1 MENRQKNYGSVHDT
15 KASMMYNRFLKQYN
29 DWLSG
34 GPIPDTGNQD
44 TKYFLGQQRK
54 RLEKRGLHR
63 DSSIELRG
71 LLASAGAI
79 PPKVGKK
86 YTNVT
91 EFRTAQRNTTY
102 SRGGRIIGKF
112 RKKEILYQT
121 ITFANEATVDGT
133 EPCTCPSCGAVSQI
147 KALFEGCPY
156 CHTRF
161 LMQDLYPKVA
171 NFYSIEDLSYSKE
184 EIKRTLTPWCGG
196 GAVIF
201 TVFMLAYLAWE
212 RAKTSDP
219 LTLYSMICPLIG
231 CPVIGA
237 FGGYM
242 LFALKTLG
250 YIFLRAMQSL
260 GLLFATS
267 GSKNRL
273 IRFMKN
279 YEPDFGYENFANQ
292 VIALAKNIIFSEP
305 GEDLSIIRG
314 PWDGESF
321 QNITDIVYRGA
332 MSVGNCWQE
341 GPYVYADIDLYFC
354 DTYDRGSSMKEKN
367 DRIRMIVGKNIQIP
381 QDPGYSIH
389 QVSCESCGASFDA
402 MKLRHCPYCKREYD
416 MRDHAWTV
424 MKIRKTGGK
433 TS

>member
-29 DWLSG
+29 EWLSG

-212 RAKTSDP
+212 RAKTGDP

-231 CPVIGA
+231 YPLIGA
-237 FGGYM
+237 
-242 LFALKTLG
+242 
-250 YIFLRAMQSL
+250 S
-260 GLLFATS
+260 
-267 GSKNRL
+267 
-273 IRFMKN
+273 
-279 YEPDFGYENFANQ
+279 
-292 VIALAKNIIFSEP
+292 
-305 GEDLSIIRG
+305 
-314 PWDGESF
+314 
-321 QNITDIVYRGA
+321 
-332 MSVGNCWQE
+332 
-341 GPYVYADIDLYFC
+341 ADICCL
-354 DTYDRGSSMKEKN
+354 
-367 DRIRMIVGKNIQIP
+367 P
-381 QDPGYSIH
+381 
-389 QVSCESCGASFDA
+389 
-402 MKLRHCPYCKREYD
+402 
-416 MRDHAWTV
+416 
-424 MKIRKTGGK
+424 
-433 TS
+433 